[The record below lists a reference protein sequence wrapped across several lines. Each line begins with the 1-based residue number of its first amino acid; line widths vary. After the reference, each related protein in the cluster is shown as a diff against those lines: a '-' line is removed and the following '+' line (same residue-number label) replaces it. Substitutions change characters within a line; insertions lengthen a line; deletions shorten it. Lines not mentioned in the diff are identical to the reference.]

1 MTSPGD
7 AGLAPN
13 AASATASVVVDEL
26 IRNEVCDLVLAPGS
40 RSAPIALAARARPE
54 MRVWAE
60 IDERSAGFF
69 ALGLSKAGGKSA
81 VLTTSGT
88 AAANLY
94 PAAVEADQAM
104 VPLLLITADRPHEL
118 RATGANQTID
128 QVKLFSSVARWFA
141 EIPAAEDRA
150 GEGAY
155 WRSVVCRAIAET
167 RGWAGRRGPV
177 HINVSFREPVVP
189 LTEDGRTSG
198 AVYQNPLEG
207 RASGLPWVTLHAEPA
222 PRPHSYEVRGR
233 VLVVAGEGSDPNV
246 VTAALEAGCVVVA
259 EAHSGCRLPGTIT
272 TAHHLL
278 ASAGRA
284 SQLAPDTVVMLGR
297 AGLSRNV
304 TAFISNA
311 ETIGVGDGW
320 SDPDRRLS
328 GMARS
333 IAFVR
338 SEPDLEWLSKWDQA
352 ESTARRTLDADLD
365 GIETPSEPRAARDVA
380 SVIPAEGT
388 LIVGSSMPVRDLDW
402 FARPGPPMRVI
413 SNRGA
418 SGIDGLVSVALG
430 AGAVGPSVAL
440 VGDLSLLH
448 DQNGFLVA
456 PRPDLVLV
464 VVNND
469 GGGIFSFLPQAG
481 FPESFEQ
488 LFGTPTGIDFSQ
500 LAAVHGLS
508 YNHVEKASE
517 LASAVTGGLEA
528 GGVHLIEIKTDRAE
542 NVTLHRKL
550 TARVVEAVEPL
561 FQR

>member
-13 AASATASVVVDEL
+13 SASATASVVVDEL

-40 RSAPIALAARARPE
+40 RSAPIALAASARPE

-128 QVKLFSSVARWFA
+128 QVKLFSGVARWFA

-198 AVYQNPLEG
+198 AVYQNSLEG

-233 VLVVAGEGSDPNV
+233 VLVVAGEGADPNV

-297 AGLSRNV
+297 AGLSRNL
-304 TAFISNA
+304 TAFISNV

-338 SEPDLEWLSKWDQA
+338 SEPDLEWRSTWDQA
-352 ESTARRTLDADLD
+352 ESTARRSLDADLD

-550 TARVVEAVEPL
+550 TARVVEAVERL

>member
-1 MTSPGD
+1 VTGQVP
-7 AGLAPN
+7 GLAPN
-13 AASATASVVVDEL
+13 GATATASVVIDEM
-26 IRNEVCDLVLAPGS
+26 IRNEIRDLVLAPGS
-40 RSAPIALAARARPE
+40 RSAPMALSASARPE
-54 MRVWAE
+54 MRVWVE
-60 IDERSAGFF
+60 VDERSAGFF
-69 ALGLSKAGGKSA
+69 ALGLSKAGRRSA

-94 PAAVEADQAM
+94 PAAVEADLAM
-104 VPLLLITADRPHEL
+104 VPLVLITADRPHEL

-128 QVKLFSSVARWFA
+128 QVKLFSGVARWFA

-155 WRSVVCRAIAET
+155 WRSVVCRAIAESQ
-167 RGWAGRRGPV
+167 GWAGRRGPV
-177 HINVSFREPVVP
+177 HVNVSFREPVVP
-189 LTEDGRTSG
+189 LTDDGRTSG
-198 AVYQNPLEG
+198 AVYQNSLGG
-207 RASGLPWVTLHAEPA
+207 RASGLPWVTMPGEAA
-222 PRPHSYEVRGR
+222 PPPHSYEVRGR
-233 VLVVAGEGSDPNV
+233 VLVVAGEGADPAV

-259 EAHSGCRLPGTIT
+259 EAHSGCRLPGTVT

-278 ASAGRA
+278 ASAGVA
-284 SQLAPDTVVMLGR
+284 SRLLPDTVVVLGR
-297 AGLSRNV
+297 AGLSRNL
-304 TAFISNA
+304 TAFISSV

-328 GMARS
+328 AMFRS
-333 IAFVR
+333 IAFVT
-338 SEPDLEWLSKWDQA
+338 SEPDPEWRSNWDQA
-352 ESTARRTLDADLD
+352 ESTARRILDAELD
-365 GIETPSEPRAARDVA
+365 GVETPSEPRAARDVA
-380 SVIPAEGT
+380 AAVPAAGT

-402 FARPGPPMRVI
+402 FSGSGPPMKVI

-418 SGIDGLVSVALG
+418 SGIDGLVSLALG

-488 LFGTPTGIDFSQ
+488 LFGTPTGIDLSQ
-500 LAAVHGLS
+500 LAAAHGLS
-508 YNHVEKASE
+508 YNHVEKASD
-517 LASAVTGGLEA
+517 LVAAVTGGLGA